1 MKPKLTVPTSSL
13 PVVTNPQTQV
23 VLGRAVKRY
32 RWAGLFVGGLGV
44 VLSVIPRMQQA
55 QAGGMAPL
63 LLQADGQVTVVRPDQ
78 NSAVTFSSKSSE
90 QAILNFDGK
99 FVGTTKPGA
108 DQTTILEIRNPWTAE
123 VRWTQTVPG
132 KWRVEAISNDGR
144 NVVLGDPDISPSA
157 ASVPKGRN
165 TTPLRLVS
173 EGKQSR
179 DVNLPGNF
187 VAEAFLASGS
197 GVALI
202 EHLPPTDPKTYRV
215 RPLGF
220 FGDEQ
225 VLLGPIG
232 GGKRPPR
239 VTQPEEMQGIRLN
252 QTWSDNGDG
261 LYTLY
266 DSTDYPNGEG
276 VFVHALDLTTG
287 LARCLDVPSDIEA
300 GVGKGKVVFTSTGKL
315 IVAGRKGIVRM
326 DAKTGA
332 VEQKL
337 RVQTK
342 SVGALFSQADKAYM
356 SDGRTLHEYQVPTLK
371 KLSSKT
377 FKSPIVAGTTEGQV
391 PPIVVDTK
399 GSIWYV
405 TNDPILRGTYK
416 GPIANDVEVIAQQ

>member
-1 MKPKLTVPTSSL
+1 M
-13 PVVTNPQTQV
+13 
-23 VLGRAVKRY
+23 
-32 RWAGLFVGGLGV
+32 
-44 VLSVIPRMQQA
+44 IPRMQRA
-55 QAGGMAPL
+55 EAGGMAPL
-63 LLQADGQVTVVRPDQ
+63 LLHAGGRVTVVHPDE
-78 NSAVTFSSKSSE
+78 NSSVTFSSEPSE
-90 QAILNFDGK
+90 QAILNFNGT
-99 FVGTTKPGA
+99 FVATTKPGPS
-108 DQTTILEIRNPWTAE
+108 QTTIVDIRNPWTAE
-123 VRWTQTVPG
+123 VRWTQSVPG

-157 ASVPKGRN
+157 ASVPKGR
-165 TTPLRLVS
+165 TATPLRLVS

-187 VAEAFLASGS
+187 VAEAFLANGG

-239 VTQPEEMQGIRLN
+239 VTQEPEEMQGIRLN

-287 LARCLDVPSDIEA
+287 IARCLDVPSDIEA
-300 GVGKGKVVFTSTGKL
+300 GVGKGKVVFTGTGKL

-326 DAKTGA
+326 DIKTGA

-337 RVQTK
+337 RVQMK
-342 SVGALFSQADKAYM
+342 NVGALFSQADKAYV
-356 SDGRTLHEYQVPTLK
+356 SDGRTLHEYQMSTLR

-377 FKSPIVAGTTEGQV
+377 FKAPIAAGTIEGQT
-391 PPIVVDTK
+391 PPIVVDAK
-399 GSIWYV
+399 GSIWYA

-416 GPIANDVEVIAQQ
+416 GPIVNDVEVIAQQ